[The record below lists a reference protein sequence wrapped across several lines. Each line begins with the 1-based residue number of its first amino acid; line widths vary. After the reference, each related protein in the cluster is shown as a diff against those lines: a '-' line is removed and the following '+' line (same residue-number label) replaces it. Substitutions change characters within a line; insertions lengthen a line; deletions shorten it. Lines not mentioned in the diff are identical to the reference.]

1 MTNRNAAA
9 AASHTHMWL
18 AFIYPQHVIKKAFV
32 HPLHSLSLSTVPKSP
47 QMLTYNEKYVP
58 NAQLDSIYK
67 DMAAAEAE
75 AATEAA
81 APVKAW
87 GVGVI
92 LVHFN

>member
-1 MTNRNAAA
+1 
-9 AASHTHMWL
+9 
-18 AFIYPQHVIKKAFV
+18 
-32 HPLHSLSLSTVPKSP
+32 
-47 QMLTYNEKYVP
+47 MLTYNEKYVP

-75 AATEAA
+75 AATEAEAA

-87 GVGVI
+87 GVGVT